1 MSRLPRNLVLSL
13 VAVEAASWA
22 TMARS
27 VLLARWTTVVATI
40 VLVWGVRAAMRE
52 RTWGIG
58 VILATAT
65 AFPVAATMGFAPQWF
80 WLVGILGAIPFLL
93 TVKPMA
99 RFDRSATVLFTA
111 IAGGTSIAAAFAWR
125 EAAYAI
131 FNAVHTHAFRIHS
144 CH

>member
-13 VAVEAASWA
+13 IAVEAASWA

-58 VILATAT
+58 VVLATSA
-65 AFPVAATMGFAPQWF
+65 AFPVAATMGFAPPWF
-80 WLVGILGAIPFLL
+80 WLVGILGVVPFLL
-93 TVKPMA
+93 TVKPMV
-99 RFDRSATVLFTA
+99 RFDRGATVLFTA
-111 IAGGTSIAAAFAWR
+111 LAGGTSIAAAYAWR
-125 EAAYAI
+125 EAALALFY
-131 FNAVHTHAFRIHS
+131 AVHTHHV